1 MDDYGRRIVLDLGF
15 EATVDSLGQA
25 LRAEGLRALA
35 RIDVRDHFGRELGHY
50 FRHYVLIEAWSPDLA
65 LDALR
70 RDLGAGTS
78 LITSFALYELADGE
92 TAVVAQRPLASVAED
107 YGWRREAPALA
118 AIADRES
125 GRIARVLDRLQRA
138 SSRRHGSA
146 VSAA

>member
-15 EATVDSLGQA
+15 KATVDSLDQA
-25 LRAEGLRALA
+25 MRAEGLRALA
-35 RIDVRDHFGRELGHY
+35 RIDVRDHFGRELGHD

-70 RDLGAGTS
+70 GDLGAGTS
-78 LITSFALYELADGE
+78 LFTSFALYELADGE
-92 TAVVAQRPLASVAED
+92 TAVVVQRPLASVTD
-107 YGWRREAPALA
+107 DSGWRRDAPALA

-125 GRIARVLDRLQRA
+125 GRIARVLDRVQRA
-138 SSRRHGSA
+138 SLRHGSA

>member
-35 RIDVRDHFGRELGHY
+35 RVDVREHFGRELGHD
-50 FRHYVLIEAWSPDLA
+50 FRRYVLVQAWSPDLA
-65 LDALR
+65 LNALR
-70 RDLGAGTS
+70 LDLGAGTS
-78 LITSFALYELADGE
+78 LITSFALYELGDGE

-107 YGWRREAPALA
+107 PGWRREAPALA

-125 GRIARVLDRLQRA
+125 DRIARVLDHLQRA
-138 SSRRHGSA
+138 SLRHGSA